1 MTDYLAFH
9 NSESESK
16 RIDFVAER
24 IKYTITEGLKIFE
37 IALANRDG
45 SKTQGK
51 KFWKEVEARQILPN
65 RPGESMRNFWK
76 TQTKRG
82 LENFLNSSIKSGDR
96 YYHAFKVIPKNRP
109 QTIQKLYEE
118 AKQRLFDAA
127 EVPYVKLQSLEEEK
141 NNHNTSNNTN
151 PP

>member
-45 SKTQGK
+45 SKT
-51 KFWKEVEARQILPN
+51 
-65 RPGESMRNFWK
+65 
-76 TQTKRG
+76 
-82 LENFLNSSIKSGDR
+82 
-96 YYHAFKVIPKNRP
+96 
-109 QTIQKLYEE
+109 
-118 AKQRLFDAA
+118 
-127 EVPYVKLQSLEEEK
+127 
-141 NNHNTSNNTN
+141 
-151 PP
+151 